1 MKKLK
6 SLSIVIPCFNE
17 EDTLL
22 ESYKELKPILTFLNK
37 SHVSEHQIV
46 MVNNGS
52 VDRTLEKMLSLKQ
65 MDSNIK
71 IVDLRN
77 NFGYQSSIS
86 AGLFN
91 ADNDLIISID
101 ADLQDDPSKIKE
113 MIELHYQGFDMVLG
127 IREDRSTDNF
137 FKRFFAEFF
146 YKISNLLG
154 VGTEFNH
161 GDFRLMTKDLVNE
174 IEKYPEKNRYLRGMI
189 LLIENK
195 YAKVFYSRRKRQHG
209 YTKFKPFNLISL
221 ALEGI
226 TSFSVQP
233 IRLIFLLG
241 LLMFLISIVSGV
253 YIIYLHFFEKIVVKG
268 WSSTF
273 VLILFLG
280 GVQNI
285 FIGIIGEYISK
296 TYIET
301 KNRPLYLI
309 RKIY

>member
-113 MIELHYQGFDMVLG
+113 MIELIAALIKNDYAYEKEGHVMFNVPAFKKYGSLSKTT
-127 IREDRSTDNF
+127 RSCNCWDAIF
-137 FKRFFAEFF
+137 
-146 YKISNLLG
+146 
-154 VGTEFNH
+154 
-161 GDFRLMTKDLVNE
+161 
-174 IEKYPEKNRYLRGMI
+174 
-189 LLIENK
+189 
-195 YAKVFYSRRKRQHG
+195 
-209 YTKFKPFNLISL
+209 
-221 ALEGI
+221 GI
-226 TSFSVQP
+226 TRICF
-233 IRLIFLLG
+233 
-241 LLMFLISIVSGV
+241 
-253 YIIYLHFFEKIVVKG
+253 
-268 WSSTF
+268 
-273 VLILFLG
+273 
-280 GVQNI
+280 
-285 FIGIIGEYISK
+285 
-296 TYIET
+296 
-301 KNRPLYLI
+301 
-309 RKIY
+309 